1 MVLTDYIG
9 YLAAILGTIAWIP
22 QVLKSWRTRDTK
34 SLSLFT
40 NLFILTTMILW
51 LTYGIILGAWPLI
64 LANLFSILLLG
75 SIIIAKLI
83 FK

>member
-1 MVLTDYIG
+1 MEITDYIG

-22 QVLKSWRTRDTK
+22 QVLKTWRSRDTK

-40 NLFILTTMILW
+40 NLLIFSTMVLW
-51 LTYGIILGAWPLI
+51 FTYGIILGAWPLI
-64 LANLFSILLLG
+64 LANLFAIVLLG

-83 FK
+83 YK